1 MGSNDSTAGFRTVN
15 TPPTWRPRHAGGGVH
30 VEMGTLAMLISL
42 GLLVAVTLLIRP
54 PFWVVVVMGLGL
66 PTTGIALRFWAVR
79 RYEEVEQEFNLRLM
93 SSDAEGML
101 RAYRKARAW
110 SLFVPG
116 YRTQSKLG
124 MIYLLRERW
133 KEAERVLEE
142 AYEITPPRLRARLLG
157 PLATAKFEV
166 GSFAD
171 LYQIA
176 SQWRER
182 TPTPGP
188 ASAYLAAAMVETN
201 EGDDAQVDALLRE
214 AGGALRPREQRAV
227 EHARRKKTARL

>member
-15 TPPTWRPRHAGGGVH
+15 TPPTWQPRQAGGGVH
-30 VEMGTLAMLISL
+30 VEMGTLAMAISL
-42 GLLVAVTLLIRP
+42 GLLVAVTLLARP
-54 PFWVVVVMGLGL
+54 PFWVVLMMGLGF
-66 PTTGIALRFWAVR
+66 PAVGIALRFWAVR
-79 RYEEVEQEFNLRLM
+79 RYDEVEQEFNLRM
-93 SSDAEGML
+93 MANDAEGML
-101 RAYRKARAW
+101 RAYRKARTW
-110 SLFVPG
+110 SLFVPA

-142 AYEITPPRLRARLLG
+142 AYEITPPRLRSRLLG

-166 GSFAD
+166 GSFSD
-171 LYQIA
+171 LFQIA

-188 ASAYLAAAMVETN
+188 ASAYLAAAMVETG
-201 EGDDAQVDALLRE
+201 EGDRAQVDALLQE

-227 EHARRKKTARL
+227 EHARRKRVTMV